1 MSNIVQ
7 YSELQS
13 MAKAVTTSGM
23 FNLKNEN
30 QAITLMLIAQAEN
43 IHPIQAVQMY
53 SIINGLPALK
63 TTEMIARY
71 MRSGGKIVWLET
83 TDKIAKA
90 KFVFEDNELLYEY
103 TINDAKIA
111 GLTNK
116 DNWKR
121 MPKEMLRARC
131 ASSGIRMSNPACLN
145 NMYSVEEASEIVDV
159 NATETMPTIEAT
171 DAEIVETTEVA
182 EDKPMTTNTL
192 KLMLANR
199 LKELSFSSA
208 DIKEFAAKYELNENE
223 ELLTELVNDKKSL
236 LDAVDKFENGDRND
250 S

>member
-1 MSNIVQ
+1 MSSIVP

-13 MAKAVTTSGM
+13 MALSVTKSGM
-23 FNLKNEN
+23 FGLKNEN

-43 IHPIQAVQMY
+43 IHPIQAIQMY
-53 SIINGLPALK
+53 SVINGMPALK

-90 KFVFEDNELLYEY
+90 KFIFEENELVYEY
-103 TINDAKIA
+103 TIQDATKA
-111 GLTNK
+111 QLTGK

-131 ASSGIRMSNPACLN
+131 ASSGIRMSNPASLN
-145 NMYSVEEASEIVDV
+145 NMYSVEEAMDIPSAND
-159 NATETMPTIEAT
+159 MPTIEVE
-171 DAEIVETTEVA
+171 DAEIVEQ
-182 EDKPMTTNTL
+182 KPTQNAL

-199 LKELSFSSA
+199 LKELSFTPT
-208 DIKEFAAKYELNENE
+208 DIKDFATKYELNENE
-223 ELLTELVNDKKSL
+223 ELLNDLVNDRDLL
-236 LDAVDKFENGDRND
+236 LDYVNKFEGKNND
-250 S
+250 

>member
-1 MSNIVQ
+1 MSSIVP

-13 MAKAVTTSGM
+13 MALSVTKSGM
-23 FNLKNEN
+23 FGLKNEN

-43 IHPIQAVQMY
+43 IHPIQAIQMY
-53 SIINGLPALK
+53 SVINGMPALK

-90 KFVFEDNELLYEY
+90 KFIFEENELVYEY
-103 TINDAKIA
+103 TIQDATKA
-111 GLTNK
+111 QLTGK

-131 ASSGIRMSNPACLN
+131 ASSGIRMSNPASLN
-145 NMYSVEEASEIVDV
+145 NMYSVEEAMDIPSAND
-159 NATETMPTIEAT
+159 MPTIEVE
-171 DAEIVETTEVA
+171 DAEIVEQ
-182 EDKPMTTNTL
+182 KPTQNAL

-199 LKELSFSSA
+199 LKELSFSST
-208 DIKEFAAKYELNENE
+208 DIKDFANKYVLNENE
-223 ELLTELVNDKKSL
+223 ELLNDLVNDRDLL
-236 LDAVDKFENGDRND
+236 LDYVNKFEGKNND
-250 S
+250 

>member
-1 MSNIVQ
+1 MSSIVP

-13 MAKAVTTSGM
+13 MALSVTKSGM
-23 FNLKNEN
+23 FGLKNEN

-43 IHPIQAVQMY
+43 IHPIQAIQMY
-53 SIINGLPALK
+53 SVINGMPALK

-90 KFVFEDNELLYEY
+90 KFIFEENELVYEY
-103 TINDAKIA
+103 TIQDATKA
-111 GLTNK
+111 QLTGK

-131 ASSGIRMSNPACLN
+131 ASSGIRMSNPASLN
-145 NMYSVEEASEIVDV
+145 NMYSVEEAMDIPSPNDI
-159 NATETMPTIEAT
+159 PTIEVE
-171 DAEIVETTEVA
+171 DAEIVEQ
-182 EDKPMTTNTL
+182 KPTQNAL

-199 LKELSFSSA
+199 LKELSFSST
-208 DIKEFAAKYELNENE
+208 DIKDFANKYVLNENE
-223 ELLTELVNDKKSL
+223 E
-236 LDAVDKFENGDRND
+236 
-250 S
+250 